1 MMTGQETPLL
11 RVGKAA
17 SRLGLNPF
25 TLRCWMKAGKIQAI
39 RAGRE
44 ARIPLAEVE
53 RLRRGTTQHAIVL
66 YGCVSRAKQ
75 RRALVTQLE
84 LLQSWAAQER
94 PGLQLIVLSDI
105 ASGLTAEHAALQ
117 RLLTLV
123 RARTIREV
131 VMIDVHRLTPLGFQY
146 LPVLLMVCEV
156 HLTLLRPSDVP
167 MPEYKLAE
175 DFHTFLTTHTAV

>member
-94 PGLQLIVLSDI
+94 PGLELIVLSDI
-105 ASGLTAEHAALQ
+105 ARADSGACCPP
-117 RLLTLV
+117 
-123 RARTIREV
+123 
-131 VMIDVHRLTPLGFQY
+131 TPADPCSGPDYTRGGDDRCPSLDPSWF
-146 LPVLLMVCEV
+146 PVLAGPAHGV
-156 HLTLLRPSDVP
+156 
-167 MPEYKLAE
+167 
-175 DFHTFLTTHTAV
+175 